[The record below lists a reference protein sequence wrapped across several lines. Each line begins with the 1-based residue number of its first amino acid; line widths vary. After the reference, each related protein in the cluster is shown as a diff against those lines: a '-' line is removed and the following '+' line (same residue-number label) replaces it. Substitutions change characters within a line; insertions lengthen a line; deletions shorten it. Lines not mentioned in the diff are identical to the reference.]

1 MFSGKGARTA
11 PVPHLR
17 QQGEVVQRRWRR
29 STPRTVESDLQRRLR
44 RELQE
49 LGVRPPLDVETLCRA
64 LAERRGRPIVL
75 KAAPLE
81 KPGPSGLW
89 VDTPDIDVI
98 LYQQETTRFHQ
109 ELIILHEVGHII
121 LADDDAAST
130 DGGGER
136 PDDYVEGWAV
146 LLPVFDRKLIQR
158 VSRRCSYESAEECSV
173 ELAATIIMEWASKL
187 RGVSV
192 SEDLAVSRI
201 EKALGDRQ
209 GWL

>member
-11 PVPHLR
+11 PAPHIEH
-17 QQGEVVQRRWRR
+17 QDGGAHRRWRR
-29 STPRTVESDLQRRLR
+29 SGSRTVESGLQRRLR

-49 LGVRPPLDVETLCRA
+49 LGVRPPLDVEALCLA
-64 LAERRGRPIVL
+64 LGEKRGRPIVL

-89 VDTPDIDVI
+89 VDTPGLDII
-98 LYQQETTRFHQ
+98 LYQQETTRLHQ
-109 ELIILHEVGHII
+109 ELIILHEIGHII
-121 LADDDAAST
+121 LADDEAASAEGA
-130 DGGGER
+130 DED
-136 PDDYVEGWAV
+136 PDDYVEGWAALIPV
-146 LLPVFDRKLIQR
+146 LDRKLIQR
-158 VSRRCSYESAEECSV
+158 VSRRCSYDSEEECSV

-187 RGVSV
+187 RDVPL
-192 SEDLAVSRI
+192 SEDPAVSRI

>member
-11 PVPHLR
+11 PVPHIG
-17 QQGEVVQRRWRR
+17 QQGGRAQRRWRR
-29 STPRTVESDLQRRLR
+29 TASRTVESDLHRRLR

-49 LGVRPPLDVETLCRA
+49 LGVRPPLDVEELCRA
-64 LAERRGRPIVL
+64 LAEKRGRPIVL

-89 VDTPDIDVI
+89 VDTPGMDVI

-109 ELIILHEVGHII
+109 EVIILHEVGHII
-121 LADDDAAST
+121 LADDEAA
-130 DGGGER
+130 DGDEAAEE
-136 PDDYVEGWAV
+136 PDDYVEGWAT

-158 VSRRCSYESAEECSV
+158 VTRRCSYDSEEECSV
-173 ELAATIIMEWASKL
+173 ELAATIILEWASQL
-187 RGVSV
+187 RDIPL
-192 SEDLAVSRI
+192 SEDPAVSRV

>member
-11 PVPHLR
+11 PIPHIGR
-17 QQGEVVQRRWRR
+17 QGSRAHRRWRFAA
-29 STPRTVESDLQRRLR
+29 SRTVESDLHRRLR

-49 LGVRPPLDVETLCRA
+49 LGVRPPLDVEALCRA
-64 LAERRGRPIVL
+64 LAEKRGRPIVL

-89 VDTPDIDVI
+89 VDTPGMDVI

-121 LADDDAAST
+121 VADDEAAGS
-130 DGGGER
+130 GRAAEE
-136 PDDYVEGWAV
+136 PDDYVEGWAT
-146 LLPVFDRKLIQR
+146 LLPVLDRKLIQR
-158 VSRRCSYESAEECSV
+158 VSRRCSYDSEEECSV

-187 RGVSV
+187 RNVPL
-192 SEDLAVSRI
+192 SEDPAVSRI